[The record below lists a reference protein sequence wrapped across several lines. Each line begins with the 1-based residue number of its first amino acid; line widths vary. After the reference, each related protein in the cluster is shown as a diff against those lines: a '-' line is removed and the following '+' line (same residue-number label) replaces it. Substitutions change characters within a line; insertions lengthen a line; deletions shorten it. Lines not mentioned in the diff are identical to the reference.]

1 MQHDQVLIKP
11 IYHYNVKTFTNFNSI
26 FFYHLLYLLEYHCK
40 TKFNQSHFQ
49 VEAPKVEEAPKKPAP
64 APKKMPTAAAPAP
77 SADELDT
84 GMKKATEG
92 TEKDKVGQNDDS

>member
-1 MQHDQVLIKP
+1 M
-11 IYHYNVKTFTNFNSI
+11 
-26 FFYHLLYLLEYHCK
+26 
-40 TKFNQSHFQ
+40 
-49 VEAPKVEEAPKKPAP
+49 EEAPKKPAP

-92 TEKDKVGQNDDS
+92 TEKDKVGQTDS